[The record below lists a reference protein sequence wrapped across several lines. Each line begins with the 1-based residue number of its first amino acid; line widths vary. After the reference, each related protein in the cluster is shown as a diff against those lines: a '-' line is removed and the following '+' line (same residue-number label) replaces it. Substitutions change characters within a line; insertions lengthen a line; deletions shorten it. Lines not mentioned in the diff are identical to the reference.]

1 MVHRKEEKMHSK
13 ICPSCMAEVQK
24 NEDSCPICGWQ
35 FPKVPTKSLKPD
47 SNKGENAEET
57 STDTSY
63 KR

>member
-1 MVHRKEEKMHSK
+1 MHSK